1 MSLTH
6 FKIVNE
12 NNNEDIRYLTE
23 KDIEL
28 LDKNY
33 STASPFNDN
42 NKYGKMKLFNSLIK
56 YNMGSFYF
64 NFCESL
70 SKYDGAML
78 FRFLYLST
86 FMNYKGY
93 LQYGNS
99 SKQSYNSLIVKKNIQ
114 EILKLKDAL
123 YFKTVKYF
131 EENNMI
137 KYDDNNR
144 VYINCKICIRG
155 ELSNMNKKKD
165 KIRMFD
171 KQIKELYENSKP
183 SEHKNII
190 LLFKLIPFINK
201 ETGLVVYNPEENDI
215 GLLKP
220 MTRKDILEVLNLNNS
235 RTISNLLNLKILKG
249 TESAFAKISN
259 AFIKNA
265 YMINPRIAYSGT
277 DINNLELILNEFLPC
292 FKICNKIK

>member
-33 STASPFNDN
+33 STASPFND

-99 SKQSYNSLIVKKNIQ
+99 SKQSYNSLVVRKDIQ
-114 EILKLKDAL
+114 EILKLKKTAYL
-123 YFKTVKYF
+123 KTVKYF

-144 VYINCKICIRG
+144 VYINCKICLRV
-155 ELSNMNKKKD
+155 N
-165 KIRMFD
+165 
-171 KQIKELYENSKP
+171 
-183 SEHKNII
+183 
-190 LLFKLIPFINK
+190 
-201 ETGLVVYNPEENDI
+201 
-215 GLLKP
+215 
-220 MTRKDILEVLNLNNS
+220 
-235 RTISNLLNLKILKG
+235 
-249 TESAFAKISN
+249 
-259 AFIKNA
+259 
-265 YMINPRIAYSGT
+265 
-277 DINNLELILNEFLPC
+277 
-292 FKICNKIK
+292 